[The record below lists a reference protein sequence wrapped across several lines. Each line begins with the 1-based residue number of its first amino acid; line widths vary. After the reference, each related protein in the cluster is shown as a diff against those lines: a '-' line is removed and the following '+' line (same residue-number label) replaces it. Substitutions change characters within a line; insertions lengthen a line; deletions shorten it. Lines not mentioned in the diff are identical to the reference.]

1 MTLTLFYTIVGF
13 ALAGYS
19 VIAND
24 SIQTLGTFIA
34 SKQKWFKWY
43 TLASAASFVMIL
55 AITWGWYSNDGDISY
70 GRLTRIPFQEIQWYH
85 AVAPGILLV
94 LTRVGIP
101 VSTTFLVLSA
111 FASTVVLE
119 KMLMKSV
126 VGYGLAATAAY
137 ICWIVISKF
146 INEKLDEV
154 EDKWI
159 GFWRNSV
166 WVTSAWLWWVWLSH
180 DVANIAV
187 YLPRQIDVNLLLIVL
202 AYFTALLFYIFYIHG
217 GTIQKVVLEKTGTR
231 YARSATIINII
242 YAAVLYYFKEL
253 NEGYGLAAVAAYIC
267 WIVVS
272 KFINEKF
279 DEVEDKWI
287 GFWRNSVWVT
297 SAWLW
302 WVWLSHDVANIAVYL
317 PRQIDV
323 NLLLIVLAYFTALL
337 FYIFYINGGTIQKV
351 VLDKTG
357 TRYARSATII
367 NVIYAAVLY
376 YFKELNDLPMSTT
389 WVFVGLLCGRELA
402 ISTMNKD
409 YKFKYVFPLIGK
421 DFLKMTIGLTVSVAI
436 VLAIHYIIIPN
447 NWF

>member
-1 MTLTLFYTIVGF
+1 MDLTLIYTIVGF
-13 ALAGYS
+13 GLAGWS
-19 VIAND
+19 VIGND

-34 SKQKWFKWY
+34 CKQKWFKWY
-43 TLASAASFVMIL
+43 TLAVSASFVMIL
-55 AITWGWYSNDGDISY
+55 ALGWGWYTYDGDISY
-70 GRLTRIPFQEIQWYH
+70 GRLTRIPYQEIQWYH
-85 AVAPGILLV
+85 AVAPGILLL

-126 VGYGLAATAAY
+126 VGYGLAAVIAY
-137 ICWIVISKF
+137 ISWIVISKL

-154 EDKWI
+154 DEKWI

-166 WVTSAWLWWVWLSH
+166 WVTSGWLWWVWLSH

-187 YLPRQIDVNLLLIVL
+187 YLPRQLSLALLITVMT
-202 AYFTALLFYIFYIHG
+202 YFTILLFYIFYIHG
-217 GTIQKVVLEKTGTR
+217 G
-231 YARSATIINII
+231 
-242 YAAVLYYFKEL
+242 
-253 NEGYGLAAVAAYIC
+253 
-267 WIVVS
+267 
-272 KFINEKF
+272 
-279 DEVEDKWI
+279 
-287 GFWRNSVWVT
+287 
-297 SAWLW
+297 
-302 WVWLSHDVANIAVYL
+302 
-317 PRQIDV
+317 P
-323 NLLLIVLAYFTALL
+323 
-337 FYIFYINGGTIQKV
+337 IQKV

-367 NVIYAAVLY
+367 NVIYAVVLF

-421 DFLKMTIGLTVSVAI
+421 DFIKMIFGLSVSVGI

>member
-1 MTLTLFYTIVGF
+1 MEMTLIYTVIGF

-34 SKQKWFKWY
+34 SKKKWFKWY
-43 TLASAASFVMIL
+43 VLAGSASSVMIL
-55 AITWGWYSNDGDISY
+55 ALAWGWYSYDGDISY
-70 GRLTRIPFQEIQWYH
+70 GRLNRIPYQEIQWYH
-85 AVAPGILLV
+85 AVAPAILLL

-119 KMLMKSV
+119 KMLLKSV
-126 VGYGLAATAAY
+126 VGYGLAATVAY
-137 ICWIVISKF
+137 IAWIVVSKF

-154 EDKWI
+154 DEKYI

-166 WVTSAWLWWVWLSH
+166 WVTSGWLWWVWLSH

-187 YLPRQIDVNLLLIVL
+187 YLPRQLDITILLTVM
-202 AYFTALLFYIFYIHG
+202 AYFTALLFYIFYIQG
-217 GTIQKVVLEKTGTR
+217 GRIQTVVLEKTGTR

-242 YAAVLYYFKEL
+242 YAAVLF
-253 NEGYGLAAVAAYIC
+253 
-267 WIVVS
+267 
-272 KFINEKF
+272 
-279 DEVEDKWI
+279 
-287 GFWRNSVWVT
+287 
-297 SAWLW
+297 
-302 WVWLSHDVANIAVYL
+302 
-317 PRQIDV
+317 
-323 NLLLIVLAYFTALL
+323 
-337 FYIFYINGGTIQKV
+337 
-351 VLDKTG
+351 
-357 TRYARSATII
+357 
-367 NVIYAAVLY
+367 

-421 DFLKMTIGLTVSVAI
+421 DFLKMIFGLSVSVGI

>member
-1 MTLTLFYTIVGF
+1 MEMTLIYTVIGF

-34 SKQKWFKWY
+34 SKKKWFKWY
-43 TLASAASFVMIL
+43 VLAGSASSVMIL
-55 AITWGWYSNDGDISY
+55 ALAWGWYAYDGDISY
-70 GRLTRIPFQEIQWYH
+70 GRLTRIPYQEIQWYH
-85 AVAPGILLV
+85 AVAPAILLL

-119 KMLMKSV
+119 KMLLKSV
-126 VGYGLAATAAY
+126 VGYGLAAMVAY
-137 ICWIVISKF
+137 IAWIVVSKF

-154 EDKWI
+154 DEKYI

-166 WVTSAWLWWVWLSH
+166 WVTSGWLWWVWLSH

-187 YLPRQIDVNLLLIVL
+187 YLPRQLDVTILLTVM
-202 AYFTALLFYIFYIHG
+202 AYFTALLFYIFYIQG
-217 GTIQKVVLEKTGTR
+217 GRIQTVVLE
-231 YARSATIINII
+231 
-242 YAAVLYYFKEL
+242 
-253 NEGYGLAAVAAYIC
+253 
-267 WIVVS
+267 
-272 KFINEKF
+272 
-279 DEVEDKWI
+279 
-287 GFWRNSVWVT
+287 
-297 SAWLW
+297 
-302 WVWLSHDVANIAVYL
+302 
-317 PRQIDV
+317 
-323 NLLLIVLAYFTALL
+323 
-337 FYIFYINGGTIQKV
+337 
-351 VLDKTG
+351 KTG

-367 NVIYAAVLY
+367 NVIYAAVLF

-402 ISTMNKD
+402 ISTMNKE

-421 DFLKMTIGLTVSVAI
+421 DFLKMIFGLSVSVGI

-447 NWF
+447 SWF

>member
-1 MTLTLFYTIVGF
+1 MDMTLIYTVIGF

-34 SKQKWFKWY
+34 SKKKWFKWY
-43 TLASAASFVMIL
+43 VLAGSASSVMIIAL
-55 AITWGWYSNDGDISY
+55 AWGWYSYDGDISY
-70 GRLTRIPFQEIQWYH
+70 GRLTRIPYQEIQWYH
-85 AVAPGILLV
+85 AVAPAILLL

-119 KMLMKSV
+119 KMLLKSV
-126 VGYGLAATAAY
+126 VGYGLAAMVAY
-137 ICWIVISKF
+137 IAWIAVSKF

-154 EDKWI
+154 DEKYI
-159 GFWRNSV
+159 AFWRNSV
-166 WVTSAWLWWVWLSH
+166 WVTSGWLWWVWLSH

-187 YLPRQIDVNLLLIVL
+187 YLPRELDISLLLIVM
-202 AYFTALLFYIFYIHG
+202 AYFTALLFYIFYIQG
-217 GTIQKVVLEKTGTR
+217 GRIQTVVLE
-231 YARSATIINII
+231 
-242 YAAVLYYFKEL
+242 
-253 NEGYGLAAVAAYIC
+253 
-267 WIVVS
+267 
-272 KFINEKF
+272 
-279 DEVEDKWI
+279 
-287 GFWRNSVWVT
+287 
-297 SAWLW
+297 
-302 WVWLSHDVANIAVYL
+302 
-317 PRQIDV
+317 
-323 NLLLIVLAYFTALL
+323 
-337 FYIFYINGGTIQKV
+337 
-351 VLDKTG
+351 KTG

-421 DFLKMTIGLTVSVAI
+421 DFLKMICGLSVSVGI
-436 VLAIHYIIIPN
+436 VLAIHYIISPN

>member
-1 MTLTLFYTIVGF
+1 MDMTLVYTVIGF

-34 SKQKWFKWY
+34 SKKKWFKWY
-43 TLASAASFVMIL
+43 VLAGSASAVMIFAL
-55 AITWGWYSNDGDISY
+55 AWGWYAYDGDISY
-70 GRLTRIPFQEIQWYH
+70 GRLTRIPYQEIQWYH
-85 AVAPGILLV
+85 AVAPAILLL
-94 LTRVGIP
+94 LTRIGIP

-119 KMLMKSV
+119 KMLLKSV
-126 VGYGLAATAAY
+126 VGYGLAAMVAY
-137 ICWIVISKF
+137 IAWIAVSKF

-154 EDKWI
+154 DEKYI
-159 GFWRNSV
+159 AFWRNSV
-166 WVTSAWLWWVWLSH
+166 WVTSGWLWWVWLSH

-187 YLPRQIDVNLLLIVL
+187 YLPRELDISLLLIVM
-202 AYFTALLFYIFYIHG
+202 AYFTALLFYIFYIQG
-217 GTIQKVVLEKTGTR
+217 GRIQTVVLE
-231 YARSATIINII
+231 
-242 YAAVLYYFKEL
+242 
-253 NEGYGLAAVAAYIC
+253 
-267 WIVVS
+267 
-272 KFINEKF
+272 
-279 DEVEDKWI
+279 
-287 GFWRNSVWVT
+287 
-297 SAWLW
+297 
-302 WVWLSHDVANIAVYL
+302 
-317 PRQIDV
+317 
-323 NLLLIVLAYFTALL
+323 
-337 FYIFYINGGTIQKV
+337 
-351 VLDKTG
+351 KTG

-421 DFLKMTIGLTVSVAI
+421 DFLKMIFGLSVSVGI

-447 NWF
+447 SWF